1 MFDHSL
7 DGLSSA
13 TVARCFLFLI
23 DLASQASLISLG
35 REVLAFDQN
44 HWSGGCHIFFNV
56 PVDVNSMHCL
66 EESNQDLQLPWSGC
80 QFYALLGGKQPRFA
94 TSLEVG
100 YCNQLEL

>member
-66 EESNQDLQLPWSGC
+66 EESNQDLQLPWRLDIVTNSSC
-80 QFYALLGGKQPRFA
+80 RFRIVA
-94 TSLEVG
+94 SSMPSEIS
-100 YCNQLEL
+100 